1 MSQINPHRQTYSN
14 KLMNK
19 EKQEQRKADLINRM
33 RARKDWRPS
42 NAISKKPVRWAK
54 GFAQDYAWGIMP

>member
-1 MSQINPHRQTYSN
+1 
-14 KLMNK
+14 MNK

-42 NAISKKPVRWAK
+42 NAISKNPVRWAK